1 MPIVK
6 DRGYNAFRRVM
17 SRLAGLGGAGVRVG
31 IQGPEASAPKEGGRE
46 DAPLSNVEVA
56 ATHEFGIGQPRRSF
70 LADTFDLQQPA
81 LHLMAERVAE
91 RVMLGKMP
99 LRVGLEVLGHFMRNA
114 IVDRIDAGI
123 EPESADA
130 TIQRKGSSKPLID
143 KGQLKASITHL
154 VEGL

>member
-17 SRLAGLGGAGVRVG
+17 SRIAGLGGAGVRVG
-31 IQGPEASAPKEGGRE
+31 IQGPEASAPKEGGSE

-81 LHLMAERVAE
+81 LGLMAERVM
-91 RVMLGKMP
+91 VGKMP
-99 LRVGLEVLGHFMRNA
+99 LRVGLEVLGHCMRNA

-123 EPESADA
+123 ESENADA
-130 TIQRKGSSKPLID
+130 TIQRKGSSKSFID
-143 KGQLKASITHL
+143 KGS
-154 VEGL
+154 